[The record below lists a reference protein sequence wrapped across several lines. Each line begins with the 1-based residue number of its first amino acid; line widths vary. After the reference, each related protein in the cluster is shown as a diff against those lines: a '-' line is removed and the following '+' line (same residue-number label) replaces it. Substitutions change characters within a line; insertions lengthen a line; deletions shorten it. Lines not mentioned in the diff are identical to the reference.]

1 MYRVKDMGSILFKI
15 KEGNPPQPVE
25 LIPERHKSGNWD
37 EWPDS
42 TRLMKFDVILT
53 NPPFGEDRAYKPV
66 TDFERK
72 VIEMYETWNLSG
84 GGNNTDLGVVF
95 LENAYHCLKE
105 EGRLGIV
112 LSNSICSINRWSKV
126 REWFMDHMRVVT
138 LFDLP
143 PNVFAET
150 GVNTTLMVAYKPKSN
165 ELKKL
170 NQQGY
175 SVFVRDI
182 RNVGY
187 EKRTSKRNVFFNPIY
202 RIDETT
208 FEVMMDLEGQPVLDE
223 VFTKTI
229 DDFHR
234 WALGQEETLQRLFL
248 EEK

>member
-1 MYRVKDMGSILFKI
+1 
-15 KEGNPPQPVE
+15 
-25 LIPERHKSGNWD
+25 
-37 EWPDS
+37 
-42 TRLMKFDVILT
+42 
-53 NPPFGEDRAYKPV
+53 
-66 TDFERK
+66 
-72 VIEMYETWNLSG
+72 
-84 GGNNTDLGVVF
+84 
-95 LENAYHCLKE
+95 
-105 EGRLGIV
+105 
-112 LSNSICSINRWSKV
+112 
-126 REWFMDHMRVVT
+126 MDHMRVVT